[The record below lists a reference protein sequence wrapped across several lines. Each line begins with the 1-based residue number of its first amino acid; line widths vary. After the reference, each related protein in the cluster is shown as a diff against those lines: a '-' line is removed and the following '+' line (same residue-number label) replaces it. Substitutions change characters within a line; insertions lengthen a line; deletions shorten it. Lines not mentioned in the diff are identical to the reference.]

1 MSMKI
6 QSVFDPAFARYGKV
20 LKGFDLEALKAALM
34 KTECPAGGTA
44 YVASDPEL
52 EKLPVFETFS
62 AQVYGGMP
70 VQIGHCNGENYKLNC
85 LEYHRDSEVNLP
97 VGSDMILLLGLES
110 DIDFENY
117 EYDTAK
123 VEAFRVPEGT
133 LVEVYG
139 TSLHYAPVGKAFRS
153 LVVLPRG
160 TNTELKFKPEMAGDA
175 RLLTATN
182 KWLLAH
188 AESNEAKNGAMA
200 CLKGENWKI
209 EL

>member
-1 MSMKI
+1 MKI

-34 KTECPAGGTA
+34 KTECPAGGTV

-70 VQIGHCNGENYKLNC
+70 VQIGYCNGENYKLNC
-85 LEYHRDSEVNLP
+85 LEYHRDSELNLA
-97 VGSDMILLLGLES
+97 VGSDMILLLGKEG
-110 DIDFENY
+110 DIDFETF

-133 LVEVYG
+133 FVEVYA

-153 LVVLPRG
+153 VVVLPKG
-160 TNTELKFKPEMAGDA
+160 TNTDLKFKPDVKGEA

-188 AESNEAKNGAMA
+188 AESSEAAGGACVA
-200 CLKGENWKI
+200 LKGENI
-209 EL
+209 AVEI

>member
-1 MSMKI
+1 MKI
-6 QSVFDPAFARYGKV
+6 QSVFDSAFARYGKV

-70 VQIGHCNGENYKLNC
+70 VQIGYCNGENYKLNC

-160 TNTELKFKPEMAGDA
+160 TNTALKFKPEMAGDA

>member
-70 VQIGHCNGENYKLNC
+70 VQIGYCNGENYKLNC

-110 DIDFENY
+110 DTDFENY

-160 TNTELKFKPEMAGDA
+160 TNTALKFKPEMAGDA

>member
-1 MSMKI
+1 MKI

-70 VQIGHCNGENYKLNC
+70 VQIGYCNGENYKLNC

-160 TNTELKFKPEMAGDA
+160 TNTALKFKPGMAGDA